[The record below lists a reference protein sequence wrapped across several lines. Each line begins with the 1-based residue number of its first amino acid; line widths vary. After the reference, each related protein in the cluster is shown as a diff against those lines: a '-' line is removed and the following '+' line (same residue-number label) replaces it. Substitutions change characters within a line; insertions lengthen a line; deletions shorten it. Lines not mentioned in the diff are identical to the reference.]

1 MSDWQF
7 AQENPAEQLAQLHLF
22 SIMKRQAGGDI
33 PFRITVKEF
42 AAPPPGQRL
51 RFFAEADKPLNQKTA
66 SFVPCGWGNTVFN
79 ALIDCV
85 RLIRQ
90 FPYEGTSRRFRRK
103 RQVIVRDPD
112 SILPVGGTQHR
123 DS

>member
-42 AAPPPGQRL
+42 DAPPPGQRL
-51 RFFAEADKPLNQKTA
+51 RFFAEADQPLNQKTA
-66 SFVPCGWGNTVFN
+66 SFVPCGCRNTVFT
-79 ALIDCV
+79 ALLDCERLV
-85 RLIRQ
+85 RIVA
-90 FPYEGTSRRFRRK
+90 YEWGERHVTC
-103 RQVIVRDPD
+103 
-112 SILPVGGTQHR
+112 
-123 DS
+123 

>member
-51 RFFAEADKPLNQKTA
+51 RFFAEADKPVNQKTA

-90 FPYEGTSRRFRRK
+90 FPYEDGEPPAS
-103 RQVIVRDPD
+103 
-112 SILPVGGTQHR
+112 S
-123 DS
+123 